1 MTASDHLHQRVLRF
15 VEACMRGEEP
25 AESFDQ
31 LGLAIA
37 AHQVET
43 QPGYARLCAARGI
56 DPERASRLGELP
68 AVPADA
74 FRMMRIASHPPERDV
89 ITFRTSGTTL
99 GTRGEH
105 VLSTTRT
112 YEEVALA
119 WGRWALFPDVKE
131 KLVTIVLA
139 PPPEVAHDSSLG
151 FMMALF
157 ARHFGGD
164 AIWVVNDGE
173 LDLDRVME
181 ACERA
186 RASSTPAIVMGAS
199 FAFVHLLDALEG
211 RKLPLPK
218 GSRAMQTGG
227 FKGKS
232 RTVEAGE
239 LRRAIADAFDLPSEN
254 VVSEYGMTEL
264 SSQAYE
270 GTLRARLGL
279 ETPSSKPGIFL
290 PPPWMRIVPV
300 DPESLLPVPEGEVGL
315 LRFEDLAN
323 VGSAVVVQTADRG
336 VREDGGIRLLGRA
349 PGALPRGCSIAIDEL
364 LSPDT

>member
-1 MTASDHLHQRVLRF
+1 MTQSDRLHERVKRF
-15 VEACMRGEEP
+15 VEASMQGAALP
-25 AESFDQ
+25 ESFDE

-37 AHQVET
+37 AFQAET
-43 QPGYARLCAARGI
+43 QPGYARLCAARGVV
-56 DPERASRLGELP
+56 PERAGALCELP

-74 FRMMRIASHPPERDV
+74 FRMMRVASHPPEKDV
-89 ITFRTSGTTL
+89 AVFRTSGTTM

-105 VLSTTRT
+105 AMATTST
-112 YEEVALA
+112 YEQVALA

-131 KLVTIVLA
+131 RLTTIVLA

-157 ARHFGGD
+157 ARHFGRD
-164 AIWVVNDGE
+164 AIWVVREGE
-173 LDLDRVME
+173 LEVCRVIE

-186 RASSTPAIVMGAS
+186 RAAGLPTIVMGAS
-199 FAFVHLLDALEG
+199 FAFVHLLDALAG
-211 RKLPLPK
+211 RKLPLPE

-232 RTVEAGE
+232 RVVEASE
-239 LRRAIADAFDLPSEN
+239 LRAAIADTFGLPSAS

-270 GTLRARLGL
+270 GTLRAHLGL
-279 ETPSSKPGIFL
+279 PTPSSEAGVFL

-300 DPESLLPVPEGEVGL
+300 DPESLRPVPDGEVGL

-323 VGSAVVVQTADRG
+323 VDSAVVIQTADRG
-336 VREDGGIRLLGRA
+336 VRESGGIRLLGRA
-349 PGALPRGCSIAIDEL
+349 PGAIPRGCSIAIDEL

>member
-1 MTASDHLHQRVLRF
+1 MTASEHLHERVRAYVDAAIKGL
-15 VEACMRGEEP
+15 P
-25 AESFDQ
+25 LPESFDE

-37 AHQVET
+37 AHQAAT
-43 QPGYARLCAARGI
+43 QPGYARLCAARRV
-56 DPERASRLGELP
+56 DPTKARALSELP

-74 FRMMRIASHPPERDV
+74 FRMMRVANHAPEDDV

-105 VLSTTRT
+105 VMSTTRT

-119 WGRWALFPDVKE
+119 WGRWALFPDVE
-131 KLVTIVLA
+131 DRLVTIVLA
-139 PPPEVAHDSSLG
+139 PPPDVAHDSSLG

-157 ARHFGGD
+157 ARHFGRD
-164 AIWVVNDGE
+164 AIWVVNEGDIA
-173 LDLDRVME
+173 LDRLVE
-181 ACERA
+181 ACDRA
-186 RASSTPAIVMGAS
+186 RASQLPAIVMGAS
-199 FAFVHLLDALEG
+199 FAFVHVLDALEG
-211 RKLPLPK
+211 RKLPLPE

-232 RTVEAGE
+232 RVVEADE
-239 LRRAIADAFDLPSEN
+239 LRAAIADTFALPSEN
-254 VVSEYGMTEL
+254 IVSEYGMTEL

-279 ETPSSKPGIFL
+279 DTPSRTPGVFL

-300 DPESLLPVPEGEVGL
+300 DPETMLPVPEGEVGL

-323 VGSAVVVQTADRG
+323 VDSAVVVQTADRG
-336 VREDGGIRLLGRA
+336 RREEGGIRLLGRA
-349 PGALPRGCSIAIDEL
+349 PGAMPRGCSIAIDEL
-364 LSPDT
+364 LSRDA

>member
-1 MTASDHLHQRVLRF
+1 
-15 VEACMRGEEP
+15 MRGERTEP
-25 AESFDQ
+25 FDE

-37 AHQVET
+37 AHQAET
-43 QPGYARLCAARGI
+43 QPGYARLCAARGVAI
-56 DPERASRLGELP
+56 EKARTLSELP

-74 FRMMRIASHPPERDV
+74 FRMMRVASHPVEKDV
-89 ITFRTSGTTL
+89 VTFRTSGTTL

-105 VLSTTRT
+105 VMSTTQT

-131 KLVTIVLA
+131 RLVTIVLA

-157 ARHFGGD
+157 ARHFGRD
-164 AIWVVNDGE
+164 AVWIVNDGE
-173 LDLDRVME
+173 LDLERLVE

-186 RASSTPAIVMGAS
+186 RASATPAIVMGAS
-199 FAFVHLLDALEG
+199 FAFVHALDALAG
-211 RKLPLPK
+211 RKLPLPE

-239 LRRAIADAFDLPSEN
+239 LRRAIADTFGLPSEN

-279 ETPSSKPGIFL
+279 ETPSAQAGIFL

-300 DPESLLPVPEGEVGL
+300 DSESLLPVAEGEVGL

-323 VGSAVVVQTADRG
+323 VDSAVVVQTADRG
-336 VREDGGIRLLGRA
+336 LREDGGIRLLGRA